1 MVGER
6 IRRRRKWCWSNRY
19 NAEAFTAKKIEVV
32 ELDVTS
38 TKSVD
43 GAVSE
48 IVSRAGRVDVVVNN
62 AGVATSGVSEA
73 PDRRRSSP
81 PVRRERRVKTE

>member
-1 MVGER
+1 MRDIAG
-6 IRRRRKWCWSNRY
+6 KNRD
-19 NAEAFTAKKIEVV
+19 NAEAFKAKKIEVV

-48 IVSRAGRVDVVVNN
+48 IVSRADRVDVVVNN

-81 PVRRERRVKTE
+81 SVRRERRVKTE